1 MDHAVLIVDDEP
13 KIYHALR
20 RALHREPYDVVYA
33 ANGEDALK
41 ILGERTIDVIVA
53 DQNMPNMQGSVLL
66 ARVRQQ
72 FPDVVRMMLTGDA
85 RLETVMAA
93 VNKGEIYRFF
103 TKPCNEAELIIS
115 LRDALQMR
123 ALKFEAAR
131 LLDTVKKQNAQ
142 LQALHAAA
150 GTVKATAPAPASA
163 PAPAATAT
171 PMTPAHPASTDELP
185 PIDLKSIQ
193 KGMPLLPPLPTP
205 LPSQSIPQ
213 ALPAADEAAP
223 PISLDAKKGRYVIDA
238 KREIPQDVDKL
249 LDEIRSEL
257 EKLDL

>member
-33 ANGEDALK
+33 SGGAEALK
-41 ILGERTIDVIVA
+41 LLGERSIDVIIA
-53 DQNMPNMQGSVLL
+53 DQNMPEMQGSMLL
-66 ARVRQQ
+66 SRVRQQ
-72 FPDVVRMMLTGDA
+72 YPDVVRMMLTGDA

-103 TKPCNEAELIIS
+103 TKPCNESELIIS

-131 LLDTVKKQNAQ
+131 LLDTVKKQSAQ
-142 LQALHAAA
+142 IQSMQDA
-150 GTVKATAPAPASA
+150 GGEGGASH
-163 PAPAATAT
+163 AT
-171 PMTPAHPASTDELP
+171 PEVELP
-185 PIDLKSIQ
+185 AINLKAI
-193 KGMPLLPPLPTP
+193 KGASEPLKIEP
-205 LPSQSIPQ
+205 
-213 ALPAADEAAP
+213 
-223 PISLDAKKGRYVIDA
+223 KKGRYVIDMS
-238 KREIPQDVDKL
+238 REVPQDVDEL

>member
-33 ANGEDALK
+33 SGGADALK
-41 ILGERTIDVIVA
+41 LLGERSIDVIIA
-53 DQNMPNMQGSVLL
+53 DQNMPEMQGSVLL
-66 ARVRQQ
+66 SRVRQQ
-72 FPDVVRMMLTGDA
+72 FPDIVRMMLTGDA

-103 TKPCNEAELIIS
+103 TKPCNESELIIS

-131 LLDTVKKQNAQ
+131 LLDTVKKQSAQ
-142 LQALHAAA
+142 IQSMQDAA
-150 GTVKATAPAPASA
+150 GEGGATR
-163 PAPAATAT
+163 AT
-171 PMTPAHPASTDELP
+171 PEPELP
-185 PIDLKSIQ
+185 AINLKAI
-193 KGMPLLPPLPTP
+193 KGASEPPKAEP
-205 LPSQSIPQ
+205 
-213 ALPAADEAAP
+213 
-223 PISLDAKKGRYVIDA
+223 KKGRYVIDMT
-238 KREIPQDVDKL
+238 REVPQDVDQL

>member
-33 ANGEDALK
+33 PGGAEALK
-41 ILGERTIDVIVA
+41 LLGERSIDVIIA
-53 DQNMPNMQGSVLL
+53 DQNMPEMQGSVLL
-66 ARVRQQ
+66 SRVRQQ
-72 FPDVVRMMLTGDA
+72 FPDIVRMMLTGDA

-103 TKPCNEAELIIS
+103 TKPCNESELIIS

-131 LLDTVKKQNAQ
+131 LLETVKKQSAQ
-142 LQALHAAA
+142 IHSMQDAA
-150 GTVKATAPAPASA
+150 GEGGASH
-163 PAPAATAT
+163 AT
-171 PMTPAHPASTDELP
+171 PEAELP
-185 PIDLKSIQ
+185 AINLKTI
-193 KGMPLLPPLPTP
+193 KGASEPPKPEP
-205 LPSQSIPQ
+205 
-213 ALPAADEAAP
+213 
-223 PISLDAKKGRYVIDA
+223 KKGRYVIDMT
-238 KREIPQDVDKL
+238 REVPQDVDQL

>member
-33 ANGEDALK
+33 PGGAEALK
-41 ILGERTIDVIVA
+41 LLGERSVDVIIA
-53 DQNMPNMQGSVLL
+53 DQNMPEMQGSVLL
-66 ARVRQQ
+66 SRVRQQ
-72 FPDVVRMMLTGDA
+72 FPDIVRMMLTGDA

-103 TKPCNEAELIIS
+103 TKPCNESELIIS

-131 LLDTVKKQNAQ
+131 LLDTVKKQSAQ
-142 LQALHAAA
+142 IHTLQDAA
-150 GTVKATAPAPASA
+150 GEGGATR
-163 PAPAATAT
+163 ATGDAT
-171 PMTPAHPASTDELP
+171 PH
-185 PIDLKSIQ
+185 Q
-193 KGMPLLPPLPTP
+193 V
-205 LPSQSIPQ
+205 
-213 ALPAADEAAP
+213 LPAINLKAIKGASEP
-223 PISLDAKKGRYVIDA
+223 PKIEPKKGRYVIDMT
-238 KREIPQDVDKL
+238 REVPQDVDQL

>member
-20 RALHREPYDVVYA
+20 RALHREPYDILYA
-33 ANGEDALK
+33 SGGEEALK
-41 ILGERTIDVIVA
+41 LLGERTVDVIVA
-53 DQNMPNMQGSVLL
+53 DQNMPAMQGSVLL
-66 ARVRQQ
+66 GRVRQQ

-115 LRDALQMR
+115 IRDALQMR

-131 LLDTVKKQNAQ
+131 LLDTVRKQSAQ
-142 LQALHAAA
+142 IQSLQGGAE
-150 GTVKATAPAPASA
+150 SA
-163 PAPAATAT
+163 PAPAAAASEAAQTAPEAAPT
-171 PMTPAHPASTDELP
+171 GDAKTGPETEAELP
-185 PIDLKSIQ
+185 PIALKRSGRI
-193 KGMPLLPPLPTP
+193 G
-205 LPSQSIPQ
+205 
-213 ALPAADEAAP
+213 AFGAAP
-223 PISLDAKKGRYVIDA
+223 VKSKEDKKGRYVIDA
-238 KREIPQDVDKL
+238 GKDIPQDVDKL

-257 EKLDL
+257 ERLDL

>member
-20 RALHREPYDVVYA
+20 RALHREPYDILYA
-33 ANGEDALK
+33 SGGEEALK
-41 ILGERTIDVIVA
+41 LLSERPVDVVVA
-53 DQNMPNMQGSVLL
+53 DQNMPAMQGSVLL
-66 ARVRQQ
+66 ARIRQQ
-72 FPDVVRMMLTGDA
+72 YPDIVRMMLTGDA

-142 LQALHAAA
+142 IQSLQ
-150 GTVKATAPAPASA
+150 GGAPAA
-163 PAPAATAT
+163 PAPAAAPAT
-171 PMTPAHPASTDELP
+171 PAGELP
-185 PIDLKSIQ
+185 PIELKH
-193 KGMPLLPPLPTP
+193 PPK
-205 LPSQSIPQ
+205 
-213 ALPAADEAAP
+213 AAP
-223 PISLDAKKGRYVIDA
+223 GAPATSDPKKGRYVIDPT
-238 KREIPQDVDKL
+238 RDVPEDVDTL
-249 LDEIRSEL
+249 LNEIRSEL

>member
-33 ANGEDALK
+33 PGGAEALK
-41 ILGERTIDVIVA
+41 LLGERSVDVIVA
-53 DQNMPNMQGSVLL
+53 DQNMPAMQGSVLL

-72 FPDVVRMMLTGDA
+72 YPDIVRMMLTGDA

-115 LRDALQMR
+115 IREGLQMR

-131 LLDTVKKQNAQ
+131 LLDTVKKQSAQIQVLQGDAPTTGPAGGTTSGTTSTTNAT
-142 LQALHAAA
+142 
-150 GTVKATAPAPASA
+150 GTTGATKLPAPS
-163 PAPAATAT
+163 
-171 PMTPAHPASTDELP
+171 DEPP
-185 PIDLKSIQ
+185 PIQLRQVSKTGNPV
-193 KGMPLLPPLPTP
+193 KPPDT
-205 LPSQSIPQ
+205 
-213 ALPAADEAAP
+213 
-223 PISLDAKKGRYVIDA
+223 KTGRYVLGA
-238 KREIPQDVDKL
+238 GKEVPQDVDRL
-249 LDEIRSEL
+249 LDEIRKEL

>member
-33 ANGEDALK
+33 PGGAEALK
-41 ILGERTIDVIVA
+41 LLGERSIDVIIA
-53 DQNMPNMQGSVLL
+53 DQNMPEMQGSMLL
-66 ARVRQQ
+66 SRVRQQ
-72 FPDVVRMMLTGDA
+72 YPDIVRMMLTGDA

-103 TKPCNEAELIIS
+103 TKPCNESELIIS

-142 LQALHAAA
+142 IQSMQGAEEPPPKQL
-150 GTVKATAPAPASA
+150 PAF
-163 PAPAATAT
+163 
-171 PMTPAHPASTDELP
+171 
-185 PIDLKSIQ
+185 DLKAI
-193 KGMPLLPPLPTP
+193 KGAAEPPKSEP
-205 LPSQSIPQ
+205 
-213 ALPAADEAAP
+213 
-223 PISLDAKKGRYVIDA
+223 KKGRYVIDMT
-238 KREIPQDVDKL
+238 REVPQDVDQL

>member
-1 MDHAVLIVDDEP
+1 MDHAVLIVDDKP

-33 ANGEDALK
+33 SGGAEALK
-41 ILGERTIDVIVA
+41 LLGERSIDVIIA
-53 DQNMPNMQGSVLL
+53 DQNMPEMQGSVLL
-66 ARVRQQ
+66 SRVRQQ
-72 FPDVVRMMLTGDA
+72 FPDIVRMMLTGDA

-103 TKPCNEAELIIS
+103 TKPCNESELIIS

-131 LLDTVKKQNAQ
+131 LLDTVKKQSAQ
-142 LQALHAAA
+142 IQTLQDAAGEGGAAA
-150 GTVKATAPAPASA
+150 PGTPEQV
-163 PAPAATAT
+163 
-171 PMTPAHPASTDELP
+171 
-185 PIDLKSIQ
+185 
-193 KGMPLLPPLPTP
+193 
-205 LPSQSIPQ
+205 
-213 ALPAADEAAP
+213 LPAINLKAIKGASEP
-223 PISLDAKKGRYVIDA
+223 PKIEPKKGRYVIDMT
-238 KREIPQDVDKL
+238 REVPQDVDEL

>member
-33 ANGEDALK
+33 SGGAEALK
-41 ILGERTIDVIVA
+41 LLGERSIDVIIA
-53 DQNMPNMQGSVLL
+53 DQNMPEMQGSVLL
-66 ARVRQQ
+66 SRVRQQ
-72 FPDVVRMMLTGDA
+72 FPDIVRMMLTGDA

-103 TKPCNEAELIIS
+103 TKPCNESELIIS

-131 LLDTVKKQNAQ
+131 LLDTVKKQSAQ
-142 LQALHAAA
+142 IQSMQDAA
-150 GTVKATAPAPASA
+150 GEGGATR
-163 PAPAATAT
+163 AT
-171 PMTPAHPASTDELP
+171 PEAELP
-185 PIDLKSIQ
+185 AINLKAI
-193 KGMPLLPPLPTP
+193 KGASEPPKTEP
-205 LPSQSIPQ
+205 
-213 ALPAADEAAP
+213 
-223 PISLDAKKGRYVIDA
+223 KKGRYVIDMT
-238 KREIPQDVDKL
+238 REVPQDVDEL

>member
-20 RALHREPYDVVYA
+20 RSLHREPYDILYA
-33 ANGEDALK
+33 ASGNEALRT
-41 ILGERTIDVIVA
+41 LAERPVDVILA
-53 DQNMPNMQGSVLL
+53 DQNMPEMQGSVLL

-72 FPDVVRMMLTGDA
+72 YPDVVRMMLTGDA

-123 ALKFEAAR
+123 ALKFEAVR

-142 LQALHAAA
+142 LQALQSGHGGVGDLPLSALAP
-150 GTVKATAPAPASA
+150 TPAPAV
-163 PAPAATAT
+163 
-171 PMTPAHPASTDELP
+171 TPADGVLP
-185 PIDLKSIQ
+185 PIELKHA
-193 KGMPLLPPLPTP
+193 PR
-205 LPSQSIPQ
+205 
-213 ALPAADEAAP
+213 AAATTAAASDP
-223 PISLDAKKGRYVIDA
+223 KKGRYVIDTS
-238 KREIPQDVDKL
+238 KDVPQDVDQL

-257 EKLDL
+257 EKLEL

>member
-20 RALHREPYDVVYA
+20 RALHKEPYDVLYA
-33 ANGEDALK
+33 VGGEEALK
-41 ILGERTIDVIVA
+41 LLSERPVDVIVA

-66 ARVRQQ
+66 SRVRQQ
-72 FPDVVRMMLTGDA
+72 YPDMVRMMLTGDG

-115 LRDALQMR
+115 IREGLQMR

-131 LLDTVKKQNAQ
+131 LLETVKKQSAQ
-142 LQALHAAA
+142 IQTLQDDATIAA
-150 GTVKATAPAPASA
+150 GGT
-163 PAPAATAT
+163 PAARPAT
-171 PMTPAHPASTDELP
+171 PAEEPPPMTLRQVSKTGSPVR
-185 PIDLKSIQ
+185 
-193 KGMPLLPPLPTP
+193 MPEPK
-205 LPSQSIPQ
+205 
-213 ALPAADEAAP
+213 A
-223 PISLDAKKGRYVIDA
+223 GRYVLGSG
-238 KREIPQDVDKL
+238 KEVPQDVDRL

>member
-20 RALHREPYDVVYA
+20 RALHREPYDILY
-33 ANGEDALK
+33 ANGGEEALK
-41 ILGERTIDVIVA
+41 LLAERPVDVVVA

-72 FPDVVRMMLTGDA
+72 YPDTVRMMLTGDA

-103 TKPCNEAELIIS
+103 TKPCNESELIIS

-131 LLDTVKKQNAQ
+131 LLDTVKKQSAQ
-142 LQALHAAA
+142 IQSMQDAA
-150 GTVKATAPAPASA
+150 GEGGASH
-163 PAPAATAT
+163 AT
-171 PMTPAHPASTDELP
+171 PEAELP
-185 PIDLKSIQ
+185 AINLKAI
-193 KGMPLLPPLPTP
+193 KGASEPPKIEP
-205 LPSQSIPQ
+205 
-213 ALPAADEAAP
+213 
-223 PISLDAKKGRYVIDA
+223 KKGRYVIDMT
-238 KREIPQDVDKL
+238 REVPQDVDEL

>member
-33 ANGEDALK
+33 SGGAEALK
-41 ILGERTIDVIVA
+41 VLSERSIDVIIA
-53 DQNMPNMQGSVLL
+53 DQNMPEMQGSVLL
-66 ARVRQQ
+66 SRVRQQ
-72 FPDVVRMMLTGDA
+72 FPDIVRMMLTGDA

-103 TKPCNEAELIIS
+103 TKPCNESELIIS

-131 LLDTVKKQNAQ
+131 LLDTVKKQSAQ
-142 LQALHAAA
+142 IHTLQDAA
-150 GTVKATAPAPASA
+150 GEGGATG
-163 PAPAATAT
+163 ATDD
-171 PMTPAHPASTDELP
+171 MTPD
-185 PIDLKSIQ
+185 Q
-193 KGMPLLPPLPTP
+193 V
-205 LPSQSIPQ
+205 
-213 ALPAADEAAP
+213 LPAINLKAIKGASEP
-223 PISLDAKKGRYVIDA
+223 PKIEPKKGRYVIDMT
-238 KREIPQDVDKL
+238 REVPQDVDQL

>member
-33 ANGEDALK
+33 SGGAEALK
-41 ILGERTIDVIVA
+41 LLGERSIDVIIA
-53 DQNMPNMQGSVLL
+53 DQNMPEMQGSMLL
-66 ARVRQQ
+66 SRVRQQ
-72 FPDVVRMMLTGDA
+72 FPDIVRMMLTGDA

-103 TKPCNEAELIIS
+103 TKPCNESELIIS

-131 LLDTVKKQNAQ
+131 LLDTVKKQSAQ
-142 LQALHAAA
+142 IQSMQDAA
-150 GTVKATAPAPASA
+150 GEGGATR
-163 PAPAATAT
+163 AT
-171 PMTPAHPASTDELP
+171 PEAELP
-185 PIDLKSIQ
+185 AINLKAI
-193 KGMPLLPPLPTP
+193 KGASEPPKTEP
-205 LPSQSIPQ
+205 
-213 ALPAADEAAP
+213 
-223 PISLDAKKGRYVIDA
+223 KKGRYVIDMT
-238 KREIPQDVDKL
+238 REVPQDVDQL

>member
-33 ANGEDALK
+33 PGGAEALK
-41 ILGERTIDVIVA
+41 LLGERSVDVIIA
-53 DQNMPNMQGSVLL
+53 DQNMPEMQGSVLL
-66 ARVRQQ
+66 SRVRQQ
-72 FPDVVRMMLTGDA
+72 YPDIVRMMLTGDA

-103 TKPCNEAELIIS
+103 TKPCNESELIIS

-142 LQALHAAA
+142 IQSLQATEEPQEKQL
-150 GTVKATAPAPASA
+150 PAF
-163 PAPAATAT
+163 
-171 PMTPAHPASTDELP
+171 
-185 PIDLKSIQ
+185 DLKAIRGASEP
-193 KGMPLLPPLPTP
+193 K
-205 LPSQSIPQ
+205 S
-213 ALPAADEAAP
+213 E
-223 PISLDAKKGRYVIDA
+223 AKKGRYVIDMS
-238 KREIPQDVDKL
+238 REIPQDVDQL

>member
-20 RALHREPYDVVYA
+20 RALHKEPYDILYA
-33 ANGEDALK
+33 AGGEEALK
-41 ILGERTIDVIVA
+41 LLSERPVDVVVA
-53 DQNMPNMQGSVLL
+53 DQHMPNMQGSVLL
-66 ARVRQQ
+66 SRIRQQ
-72 FPDVVRMMLTGDA
+72 YPDIVRMMLTGDA

-115 LRDALQMR
+115 IREGLQMR

-131 LLDTVKKQNAQ
+131 LLETVKKQSAQIQTLQGNEPASFGNPAARTGAATTNAPG
-142 LQALHAAA
+142 ATNSTNPA
-150 GTVKATAPAPASA
+150 GTTKSAGPAEDPPPITLRQVSKMG
-163 PAPAATAT
+163 TGER
-171 PMTPAHPASTDELP
+171 ASTHDS
-185 PIDLKSIQ
+185 KS
-193 KGMPLLPPLPTP
+193 
-205 LPSQSIPQ
+205 
-213 ALPAADEAAP
+213 
-223 PISLDAKKGRYVIDA
+223 GRYVIGAGKDV
-238 KREIPQDVDKL
+238 PQDVDRL

>member
-33 ANGEDALK
+33 SGGAEALK
-41 ILGERTIDVIVA
+41 LLGERSIDVIIA
-53 DQNMPNMQGSVLL
+53 DQNMPEMQGSMLL
-66 ARVRQQ
+66 SRVRQQ
-72 FPDVVRMMLTGDA
+72 FPDIVRMMLTGDA

-115 LRDALQMR
+115 IREGLQMR

-131 LLDTVKKQNAQ
+131 LLETVKKQSAQ
-142 LQALHAAA
+142 IQSLQ
-150 GTVKATAPAPASA
+150 GTEAPPAPAASA
-163 PAPAATAT
+163 PAAAKPPVAPST
-171 PMTPAHPASTDELP
+171 PP
-185 PIDLKSIQ
+185 PIELKHAA
-193 KGMPLLPPLPTP
+193 K
-205 LPSQSIPQ
+205 
-213 ALPAADEAAP
+213 PAPGTMTNDP
-223 PISLDAKKGRYVIDA
+223 KKGRYVIDA
-238 KREIPQDVDKL
+238 GRDVPQDVDKL

>member
-20 RALHREPYDVVYA
+20 RALHREPYDILYA
-33 ANGEDALK
+33 ASGEEALRT
-41 ILGERTIDVIVA
+41 LSERPVDVILA
-53 DQNMPNMQGSVLL
+53 DQNMPEMQGSVLL

-72 FPDVVRMMLTGDA
+72 YPDVVRMMLTGDA

-131 LLDTVKKQNAQ
+131 LLETVKKQNAQ
-142 LQALHAAA
+142 LQSLQSGHGGVGDLPTGAA
-150 GTVKATAPAPASA
+150 GATPAPSATPAPANG
-163 PAPAATAT
+163 
-171 PMTPAHPASTDELP
+171 ELP
-185 PIDLKSIQ
+185 PIELKHSP
-193 KGMPLLPPLPTP
+193 KVAPTG
-205 LPSQSIPQ
+205 
-213 ALPAADEAAP
+213 PATSDP
-223 PISLDAKKGRYVIDA
+223 KKGRYVIDA
-238 KREIPQDVDKL
+238 SRDVPQDVDAL

-257 EKLDL
+257 EKLEL

>member
-20 RALHREPYDVVYA
+20 RALHREPYDILYA
-33 ANGEDALK
+33 ASGAEALRT
-41 ILGERTIDVIVA
+41 LSERPVDVVVA
-53 DQNMPNMQGSVLL
+53 DQNMPEMQGSVLL

-72 FPDVVRMMLTGDA
+72 YPDVVRMMLTGDA

-131 LLDTVKKQNAQ
+131 LLETVKKQNAQ
-142 LQALHAAA
+142 LQSLQSGHGGVGDLPAATPA
-150 GTVKATAPAPASA
+150 ATPAPATAPANG
-163 PAPAATAT
+163 
-171 PMTPAHPASTDELP
+171 ELP
-185 PIDLKSIQ
+185 PIELKHAPKAAAS
-193 KGMPLLPPLPTP
+193 G
-205 LPSQSIPQ
+205 
-213 ALPAADEAAP
+213 PATSDP
-223 PISLDAKKGRYVIDA
+223 KKGRYVIDA
-238 KREIPQDVDKL
+238 SRDVPQDVDAL

-257 EKLDL
+257 EKLEL

>member
-20 RALHREPYDVVYA
+20 RALHREPYDILYA
-33 ANGEDALK
+33 SGGEEALK
-41 ILGERTIDVIVA
+41 LLSERPVDVVLA
-53 DQNMPNMQGSVLL
+53 DQNMPAMQGSVLL
-66 ARVRQQ
+66 ARIRQQ
-72 FPDVVRMMLTGDA
+72 YPDVVRMMLTGDA

-131 LLDTVKKQNAQ
+131 LLETVKKQNAQ
-142 LQALHAAA
+142 IQTLQ
-150 GTVKATAPAPASA
+150 GGA
-163 PAPAATAT
+163 PAPAA
-171 PMTPAHPASTDELP
+171 PAAADGELP
-185 PIDLKSIQ
+185 PIELKH
-193 KGMPLLPPLPTP
+193 PPKAAPVP
-205 LPSQSIPQ
+205 G
-213 ALPAADEAAP
+213 APAASDP
-223 PISLDAKKGRYVIDA
+223 KKGRYVIDA
-238 KREIPQDVDKL
+238 GKDIPQDVDTL

>member
-33 ANGEDALK
+33 PGGAEALK
-41 ILGERTIDVIVA
+41 LLGERSIDVIIA
-53 DQNMPNMQGSVLL
+53 DQNMPEMQGSVLL
-66 ARVRQQ
+66 SRVRQQ
-72 FPDVVRMMLTGDA
+72 FPDIVRMMLTGDA

-103 TKPCNEAELIIS
+103 TKPCNESELIIS

-123 ALKFEAAR
+123 ALKCEAAR
-131 LLDTVKKQNAQ
+131 LLDTVKKQSAQ
-142 LQALHAAA
+142 IHTLQDAA
-150 GTVKATAPAPASA
+150 GEGGATR
-163 PAPAATAT
+163 ATGDAT
-171 PMTPAHPASTDELP
+171 PD
-185 PIDLKSIQ
+185 Q
-193 KGMPLLPPLPTP
+193 V
-205 LPSQSIPQ
+205 
-213 ALPAADEAAP
+213 LPAINLKAIKGASEP
-223 PISLDAKKGRYVIDA
+223 PKSDPRKGRYVIDTT
-238 KREIPQDVDKL
+238 REVPQDVDQL

>member
-33 ANGEDALK
+33 SGGAEALK
-41 ILGERTIDVIVA
+41 LLGERSIDVIIA
-53 DQNMPNMQGSVLL
+53 DQNMPEMQGSMLL
-66 ARVRQQ
+66 SRVRQQ
-72 FPDVVRMMLTGDA
+72 FPDIVRMMLTGDA

-103 TKPCNEAELIIS
+103 TKPCNESELIIS

-131 LLDTVKKQNAQ
+131 LLDTVKKQSAQ
-142 LQALHAAA
+142 IQTLQDAAGEGGAAA
-150 GTVKATAPAPASA
+150 PGTPEQV
-163 PAPAATAT
+163 
-171 PMTPAHPASTDELP
+171 
-185 PIDLKSIQ
+185 
-193 KGMPLLPPLPTP
+193 
-205 LPSQSIPQ
+205 
-213 ALPAADEAAP
+213 LPAINLKAIKGASEPPRDEP
-223 PISLDAKKGRYVIDA
+223 KKGRYVIDMT
-238 KREIPQDVDKL
+238 REVPQDVDQL

>member
-20 RALHREPYDVVYA
+20 RALHREPYDILYA
-33 ANGEDALK
+33 AGGEEALK
-41 ILGERTIDVIVA
+41 LLGERPVDVVVA

-66 ARVRQQ
+66 ARIRQQ
-72 FPDVVRMMLTGDA
+72 YPDVVRMMLTGDA

-115 LRDALQMR
+115 IRDALQMR
-123 ALKFEAAR
+123 ALKFEAQR
-131 LLDTVKKQNAQ
+131 LLDTVKKQSAQ
-142 LQALHAAA
+142 IQSLQSERSAE
-150 GTVKATAPAPASA
+150 APADG
-163 PAPAATAT
+163 APAA
-171 PMTPAHPASTDELP
+171 PAAGELP
-185 PIDLKSIQ
+185 PIELKH
-193 KGMPLLPPLPTP
+193 
-205 LPSQSIPQ
+205 
-213 ALPAADEAAP
+213 PARGAP
-223 PISLDAKKGRYVIDA
+223 GAPATSDPKKGRYVIDPG
-238 KREIPQDVDKL
+238 KDIPQDVDTL

>member
-20 RALHREPYDVVYA
+20 RALHREPYDIVYA
-33 ANGEDALK
+33 SGGEEALK
-41 ILGERTIDVIVA
+41 LLGERQVDVIVA

-72 FPDVVRMMLTGDA
+72 YPDVVRMMLTGDA

-115 LRDALQMR
+115 IRDALQMR
-123 ALKFEAAR
+123 ALKFEAGR
-131 LLDTVKKQNAQ
+131 LLETVKKQNAQ
-142 LQALHAAA
+142 LQSLQSGEPAAS
-150 GTVKATAPAPASA
+150 GTATGEPAASA
-163 PAPAATAT
+163 ASAAPS
-171 PMTPAHPASTDELP
+171 ASAELP
-185 PIDLKSIQ
+185 PIELKQTGRATRTGPATSD
-193 KGMPLLPPLPTP
+193 
-205 LPSQSIPQ
+205 PS
-213 ALPAADEAAP
+213 
-223 PISLDAKKGRYVIDA
+223 KGRYVIDA
-238 KREIPQDVDKL
+238 GKDIPQDVDKL

-257 EKLDL
+257 ERLELQ

>member
-33 ANGEDALK
+33 SGGAEALK
-41 ILGERTIDVIVA
+41 LLGERSIDVIIA
-53 DQNMPNMQGSVLL
+53 DQNMPEMQGSMLL
-66 ARVRQQ
+66 SRVRQQ
-72 FPDVVRMMLTGDA
+72 FPDIVRMMLTGDA

-103 TKPCNEAELIIS
+103 TKPCNESELIIS

-131 LLDTVKKQNAQ
+131 LLDTVKKQSAQ
-142 LQALHAAA
+142 IQTLQDAAGEGGAAA
-150 GTVKATAPAPASA
+150 PGTPEQV
-163 PAPAATAT
+163 
-171 PMTPAHPASTDELP
+171 
-185 PIDLKSIQ
+185 
-193 KGMPLLPPLPTP
+193 
-205 LPSQSIPQ
+205 
-213 ALPAADEAAP
+213 LPAINLKAIKGASEP
-223 PISLDAKKGRYVIDA
+223 PGSEPKKGRYVIDMT
-238 KREIPQDVDKL
+238 REVPQDVDQL

>member
-33 ANGEDALK
+33 SGGAEALK
-41 ILGERTIDVIVA
+41 LLGERSIDVIIA
-53 DQNMPNMQGSVLL
+53 DQNMPEMQGSVLL
-66 ARVRQQ
+66 SRVRQQ
-72 FPDVVRMMLTGDA
+72 YPDIVRMMLTGDA

-115 LRDALQMR
+115 IRDALQMR

-131 LLDTVKKQNAQ
+131 LLETVKKQNAQ
-142 LQALHAAA
+142 IQSLQ
-150 GTVKATAPAPASA
+150 GTEAAPAASA
-163 PAPAATAT
+163 PAAPKAA
-171 PMTPAHPASTDELP
+171 
-185 PIDLKSIQ
+185 
-193 KGMPLLPPLPTP
+193 
-205 LPSQSIPQ
+205 
-213 ALPAADEAAP
+213 AAP
-223 PISLDAKKGRYVIDA
+223 SPPAPIELKHLPKTQASGPATTDPKKGRYVIDA
-238 KREIPQDVDKL
+238 GKDIPQDVDKL

>member
-33 ANGEDALK
+33 PGGAEALK
-41 ILGERTIDVIVA
+41 LLGERSIDVIIA
-53 DQNMPNMQGSVLL
+53 DQNMPEMQGSMLL
-66 ARVRQQ
+66 SRVRQQ
-72 FPDVVRMMLTGDA
+72 FPDIVRMMLTGDA

-103 TKPCNEAELIIS
+103 TKPCNESELIIS

-142 LQALHAAA
+142 IHSLQDAA
-150 GTVKATAPAPASA
+150 GEG
-163 PAPAATAT
+163 AAG
-171 PMTPAHPASTDELP
+171 SQDKELP
-185 PIDLKSIQ
+185 AINLKAI
-193 KGMPLLPPLPTP
+193 KGASEPPKIEP
-205 LPSQSIPQ
+205 
-213 ALPAADEAAP
+213 
-223 PISLDAKKGRYVIDA
+223 KRGRYVIDTT
-238 KREIPQDVDKL
+238 REVPQDVDML

>member
-20 RALHREPYDVVYA
+20 RALHREPYDILYA
-33 ANGEDALK
+33 SGGEEALK
-41 ILGERTIDVIVA
+41 MLGERQVDVIVA

-72 FPDVVRMMLTGDA
+72 YPDIVRMMLTGDA

-115 LRDALQMR
+115 IRDALQMR

-142 LQALHAAA
+142 LQALHAA
-150 GTVKATAPAPASA
+150 GATKTPSAESASASA
-163 PAPAATAT
+163 PAAPSKPAQPAAG
-171 PMTPAHPASTDELP
+171 DELP
-185 PIDLKSIQ
+185 PIELKTLQ
-193 KGMPLLPPLPTP
+193 KGMPVLPPLPAP
-205 LPSQSIPQ
+205 LPSQS
-213 ALPAADEAAP
+213 
-223 PISLDAKKGRYVIDA
+223 
-238 KREIPQDVDKL
+238 
-249 LDEIRSEL
+249 
-257 EKLDL
+257 

>member
-33 ANGEDALK
+33 PGGAEALK
-41 ILGERTIDVIVA
+41 LLGERSIDVIIA
-53 DQNMPNMQGSVLL
+53 DQNMPEMQGSVLL
-66 ARVRQQ
+66 SRVRQQ
-72 FPDVVRMMLTGDA
+72 YPDIVRMMLTGDA

-103 TKPCNEAELIIS
+103 TKPCNESELIIS

-142 LQALHAAA
+142 IQSLQGTTPEGAAQPE
-150 GTVKATAPAPASA
+150 KQLPAF
-163 PAPAATAT
+163 
-171 PMTPAHPASTDELP
+171 
-185 PIDLKSIQ
+185 DLKTI
-193 KGMPLLPPLPTP
+193 KG
-205 LPSQSIPQ
+205 
-213 ALPAADEAAP
+213 AADPLKSEP
-223 PISLDAKKGRYVIDA
+223 KRGRYVIDMT
-238 KREIPQDVDKL
+238 REVPQDVDQL

>member
-33 ANGEDALK
+33 PGGAEALK
-41 ILGERTIDVIVA
+41 LLGERSIDVIIA
-53 DQNMPNMQGSVLL
+53 DQNMPEMQGSMLL
-66 ARVRQQ
+66 SRVRQQ
-72 FPDVVRMMLTGDA
+72 YPDIVRMMLTGDA

-103 TKPCNEAELIIS
+103 TKPCNESELIIS

-142 LQALHAAA
+142 IQSMQ
-150 GTVKATAPAPASA
+150 GTEEPPQKQLPA
-163 PAPAATAT
+163 
-171 PMTPAHPASTDELP
+171 
-185 PIDLKSIQ
+185 IDLKAI
-193 KGMPLLPPLPTP
+193 KGAAEPPKSEP
-205 LPSQSIPQ
+205 
-213 ALPAADEAAP
+213 
-223 PISLDAKKGRYVIDA
+223 KKGRYVIDMT
-238 KREIPQDVDKL
+238 REVPQDVDQL

>member
-33 ANGEDALK
+33 SGGAEALK
-41 ILGERTIDVIVA
+41 LLGERSIDVIIA
-53 DQNMPNMQGSVLL
+53 DQNMPEMQGSMLL
-66 ARVRQQ
+66 SRVRQQ
-72 FPDVVRMMLTGDA
+72 FPDIVRMMLTGDA

-103 TKPCNEAELIIS
+103 TKPCNESELIIS

-131 LLDTVKKQNAQ
+131 LLDTVKKQSAQ
-142 LQALHAAA
+142 IQSMQDAA
-150 GTVKATAPAPASA
+150 GEGGASH
-163 PAPAATAT
+163 AT
-171 PMTPAHPASTDELP
+171 PEAELP
-185 PIDLKSIQ
+185 AINLKAI
-193 KGMPLLPPLPTP
+193 KGASEPPKIEP
-205 LPSQSIPQ
+205 
-213 ALPAADEAAP
+213 
-223 PISLDAKKGRYVIDA
+223 KKGRYVIDMT
-238 KREIPQDVDKL
+238 REVPQDVDEL

>member
-20 RALHREPYDVVYA
+20 RALHREPYDILYA
-33 ANGEDALK
+33 SGGEEALK
-41 ILGERTIDVIVA
+41 LLGERQIDVIVA
-53 DQNMPNMQGSVLL
+53 DQNMPQMQGSVLL

-72 FPDVVRMMLTGDA
+72 HPDVVRMMLTGDA

-115 LRDALQMR
+115 IRDALQMR

-131 LLDTVKKQNAQ
+131 LLETVKKQNAQ
-142 LQALHAAA
+142 LQSLQ
-150 GTVKATAPAPASA
+150 GTPGETTATGGSGQSA
-163 PAPAATAT
+163 PRAAT
-171 PMTPAHPASTDELP
+171 PPNGELP
-185 PIDLKSIQ
+185 VIEMKTTS
-193 KGMPLLPPLPTP
+193 KTTG
-205 LPSQSIPQ
+205 
-213 ALPAADEAAP
+213 PATTDP
-223 PISLDAKKGRYVIDA
+223 KKGRYVIDA
-238 KREIPQDVDKL
+238 GKDIPQDVDKL

-257 EKLDL
+257 EKLEL

>member
-20 RALHREPYDVVYA
+20 RALHREPYDILYA
-33 ANGEDALK
+33 SGGEEALRM
-41 ILGERTIDVIVA
+41 LGERQVDVIVA

-72 FPDVVRMMLTGDA
+72 YPDVVRMMLTGDA

-103 TKPCNEAELIIS
+103 TKPCNESELIIS

-142 LQALHAAA
+142 IQTLQGTTGDTTANA
-150 GTVKATAPAPASA
+150 G
-163 PAPAATAT
+163 APAASDGAA
-171 PMTPAHPASTDELP
+171 PGGSNGELP
-185 PIDLKSIQ
+185 PIELKHAGKTSRT
-193 KGMPLLPPLPTP
+193 GPASSD
-205 LPSQSIPQ
+205 PS
-213 ALPAADEAAP
+213 
-223 PISLDAKKGRYVIDA
+223 KGRYVIDA
-238 KREIPQDVDKL
+238 GKDIPQDVDAL

-257 EKLDL
+257 ERLEL

>member
-33 ANGEDALK
+33 SGGAEALK
-41 ILGERTIDVIVA
+41 LLGERSIDVIIA
-53 DQNMPNMQGSVLL
+53 DQNMPEMQGSVLL
-66 ARVRQQ
+66 SRVRQQ
-72 FPDVVRMMLTGDA
+72 FPDIVRMMLTGDA

-103 TKPCNEAELIIS
+103 TKPCNESELIIS

-131 LLDTVKKQNAQ
+131 LLDTVKKQSAQ
-142 LQALHAAA
+142 IQSMQDAA
-150 GTVKATAPAPASA
+150 GEGGAPH
-163 PAPAATAT
+163 AT
-171 PMTPAHPASTDELP
+171 PEAELP
-185 PIDLKSIQ
+185 AINLKAIRGASE
-193 KGMPLLPPLPTP
+193 PPKIEP
-205 LPSQSIPQ
+205 
-213 ALPAADEAAP
+213 
-223 PISLDAKKGRYVIDA
+223 KKGRYVIDMT
-238 KREIPQDVDKL
+238 REVPQDVDEL

>member
-20 RALHREPYDVVYA
+20 RALHKEPYDVLYA
-33 ANGEDALK
+33 VGGEEALK
-41 ILGERTIDVIVA
+41 MLSERQVDVVVA

-66 ARVRQQ
+66 SRVRQQ
-72 FPDVVRMMLTGDA
+72 YPDVVRMMLTGDG

-115 LRDALQMR
+115 IREGLQMR

-131 LLDTVKKQNAQ
+131 LLETVKKQAAQIQTLQGDGTTPNGNTTPTSATGNNGNGNANG
-142 LQALHAAA
+142 A
-150 GTVKATAPAPASA
+150 GDPP
-163 PAPAATAT
+163 P
-171 PMTPAHPASTDELP
+171 PMTLRQVSKSASPVRQAEP
-185 PIDLKSIQ
+185 KS
-193 KGMPLLPPLPTP
+193 
-205 LPSQSIPQ
+205 
-213 ALPAADEAAP
+213 
-223 PISLDAKKGRYVIDA
+223 GRYVLGTG
-238 KREIPQDVDKL
+238 KEVPQDVDRL

>member
-33 ANGEDALK
+33 PGGAEALK
-41 ILGERTIDVIVA
+41 LLGERSIDVIIA
-53 DQNMPNMQGSVLL
+53 DQNMPEMQGSMLL
-66 ARVRQQ
+66 SRVRQQ
-72 FPDVVRMMLTGDA
+72 FPDIVRMMLTGDA

-103 TKPCNEAELIIS
+103 TKPCNESELIIS

-131 LLDTVKKQNAQ
+131 LLDTVKKQSAQ
-142 LQALHAAA
+142 IQTLQDAAGEGGAAA
-150 GTVKATAPAPASA
+150 PDTTESEQV
-163 PAPAATAT
+163 
-171 PMTPAHPASTDELP
+171 
-185 PIDLKSIQ
+185 
-193 KGMPLLPPLPTP
+193 
-205 LPSQSIPQ
+205 
-213 ALPAADEAAP
+213 LPAINLKAIKGASEP
-223 PISLDAKKGRYVIDA
+223 PTSEPKKGRYVIDMT
-238 KREIPQDVDKL
+238 REIPQDVDQL